1 MVMTPQQARMAAIR
15 LRAAKPELQ
24 SVAIDD
30 LVAQIMASE
39 SEAAP
44 GAGVGTLANLFP
56 TMLSPASPAP
66 MRAAEL
72 EAPKPT
78 AMIIPNAARS
88 GPAIPVGAGPRS
100 ANPPLADWQKEHLA
114 RMQAGLAMPEGEAA
128 PVVAAEV
135 APEVVAEAPEAP
147 KFTSRFGPML
157 RQKEAELEQ
166 LKASVPRTGEIP
178 PELTIGL
185 DVLSREVAQLKGLV
199 AAEEGAAV
207 NPERAAILERQT
219 KRLGREEELVEQA
232 RRRAPFDALIA
243 GGAALAGARPGESF
257 ASALARGLQAG
268 SQTYRGALDAREA
281 SLRGIEERRD
291 AFALQSIDAVQ
302 KARDEAIALQNAGLA
317 MTEQQMRLAGMTR
330 EDATAAAIRPFAI
343 SEAKSKASKAQ
354 TEADTAAETIE
365 AENILKR
372 AQAGYYT
379 AGGGR
384 GGGGGGGTS
393 ESKPLSATNVTNR
406 DREYRIRA
414 DKAFE
419 AAKNAWK
426 AKNKPGT
433 YRALQNYGAIR
444 AEYNKF
450 AAENGLPPL
459 NEPDWG
465 RNFEGYTSQRGKAKP
480 AAKGNAGKPPVP
492 AAKGNPGKPP
502 VPGAK
507 WSDSPTPGWFI
518 KDPNRPGKY
527 LQVFNKG

>member
-1 MVMTPQQARMAAIR
+1 MVMTPQQARMEAIR
-15 LRAAKPELQ
+15 LKAAKPELQ
-24 SVAIDD
+24 SVAVDD

-44 GAGVGTLANLFP
+44 GAGVGALANLFP
-56 TMLSPASPAP
+56 TKLSPASPAP

-78 AMIIPNAARS
+78 ALIIPNAARS

-207 NPERAAILERQT
+207 DPERAAILERQT

-257 ASALARGLQAG
+257 ASALTRGLQAG
-268 SQTYRGALDAREA
+268 SQAYRGALDAREA
-281 SLRGIEERRD
+281 SLQGIEERRD
-291 AFALQSIDAVQ
+291 AFALQNIDAVQ

-343 SEAKSKASKAQ
+343 SEAQSKASKAK

-384 GGGGGGGTS
+384 GGGGGGGSGGAKGMTDNQRRTKIGNLQKERRAYTIKLS
-393 ESKPLSATNVTNR
+393 SPTTLSAER
-406 DREYRIRA
+406 KAIGQAIIDIDRQLA
-414 DKAFE
+414 DLGSGTAAAAPAFGPVKTPPAKA
-419 AAKNAWK
+419 APAKA
-426 AKNKPGT
+426 
-433 YRALQNYGAIR
+433 
-444 AEYNKF
+444 
-450 AAENGLPPL
+450 
-459 NEPDWG
+459 
-465 RNFEGYTSQRGKAKP
+465 
-480 AAKGNAGKPPVP
+480 PV
-492 AAKGNPGKPP
+492 A
-502 VPGAK
+502 GAK
-507 WSDSPTPGWFI
+507 QAANGKWYVP
-518 KDPNRPGKY
+518 DPKRPGKY
-527 LQVFNKG
+527 LEVTR

>member
-1 MVMTPQQARMAAIR
+1 M
-15 LRAAKPELQ
+15 E
-24 SVAIDD
+24 
-30 LVAQIMASE
+30 
-39 SEAAP
+39 
-44 GAGVGTLANLFP
+44 
-56 TMLSPASPAP
+56 
-66 MRAAEL
+66 
-72 EAPKPT
+72 
-78 AMIIPNAARS
+78 
-88 GPAIPVGAGPRS
+88 
-100 ANPPLADWQKEHLA
+100 
-114 RMQAGLAMPEGEAA
+114 AGLAMPEGQAA
-128 PVVAAEV
+128 PVAVAEA
-135 APEVVAEAPEAP
+135 APEVVAEAPETP

-157 RQKEAELEQ
+157 KQKEAELEQ

-207 NPERAAILERQT
+207 DPERAAILERQT

-232 RRRAPFDALIA
+232 RKRAPFDALIA

-291 AFALQSIDAVQ
+291 AFALQNIDAVQ

-317 MTEQQMRLAGMTR
+317 MTKQQIELAGMTR
-330 EDATAAAIRPFAI
+330 EDAAAAAIRPFAI
-343 SEAKSKASKAQ
+343 SEAQSKASKAK

-384 GGGGGGGTS
+384 GGGGGGSGAARGMTDNQRRTKIGNLQK
-393 ESKPLSATNVTNR
+393 ERRAYTIKLS
-406 DREYRIRA
+406 DRTVLPSQKE
-414 DKAFE
+414 
-419 AAKNAWK
+419 
-426 AKNKPGT
+426 
-433 YRALQNYGAIR
+433 AIR
-444 AEYNKF
+444 LAIRNIDEELAGLGSGN
-450 AAENGLPPL
+450 AA
-459 NEPDWG
+459 
-465 RNFEGYTSQRGKAKP
+465 P
-480 AAKGNAGKPPVP
+480 AAPFGPVKTPP
-492 AAKGNPGKPP
+492 AKANRGKPP
-502 VPGAK
+502 VPGAQ

-518 KDPNRPGKY
+518 KDPKRPGKY

>member
-15 LRAAKPELQ
+15 MRTAKPELQ

-30 LVAQIMASE
+30 LAAQIMASE

-44 GAGVGTLANLFP
+44 GAGVGALANLFP
-56 TMLSPASPAP
+56 TRLSPASPAP

-78 AMIIPNAARS
+78 AMIVPNAARS
-88 GPAIPVGAGPRS
+88 GPAISVGAGPRS

-114 RMQAGLAMPEGEAA
+114 RMEAGLAMPEGQAA

-157 RQKEAELEQ
+157 KQKEAELEQ

-207 NPERAAILERQT
+207 DPERAAILERQT
-219 KRLGREEELVEQA
+219 QRLGREEELVEQA
-232 RRRAPFDALIA
+232 RKRAPFDALIA

-302 KARDEAIALQNAGLA
+302 KARDEAIALQNAGIA
-317 MTEQQMRLAGMTR
+317 MTERQMRLAGMTR

-343 SEAKSKASKAQ
+343 SEARSKASKAQ
-354 TEADTAAETIE
+354 IEADTARETIN
-365 AENILKR
+365 AENILR
-372 AQAGYYT
+372 LAQAGSYT

-384 GGGGGGGTS
+384 GRGGGGRGGDGGGGTS
-393 ESKPLSATNVTNR
+393 ESEPMSDTNVTNR
-406 DREYRIRA
+406 EREYRIKA
-414 DKAFE
+414 DAAFE
-419 AAKNAWK
+419 SAKNLWK
-426 AKNKPGT
+426 TKNKPGT

-444 AEYNKF
+444 DSYNKF

-459 NEPDWG
+459 SEPDWG
-465 RNFEGYTSQRGKAKP
+465 DNFEGYTSQRGKAKP
-480 AAKGNAGKPPVP
+480 AAKGNAGKRP
-492 AAKGNPGKPP
+492 AGVGSDWRLETDKDGNQAWVNP
-502 VPGAK
+502 
-507 WSDSPTPGWFI
+507 SRT
-518 KDPNRPGKY
+518 KY
-527 LQVFNKG
+527 VEI

>member
-1 MVMTPQQARMAAIR
+1 
-15 LRAAKPELQ
+15 
-24 SVAIDD
+24 
-30 LVAQIMASE
+30 
-39 SEAAP
+39 
-44 GAGVGTLANLFP
+44 
-56 TMLSPASPAP
+56 
-66 MRAAEL
+66 
-72 EAPKPT
+72 
-78 AMIIPNAARS
+78 
-88 GPAIPVGAGPRS
+88 
-100 ANPPLADWQKEHLA
+100 
-114 RMQAGLAMPEGEAA
+114 MQAGLAMPEGETA

-207 NPERAAILERQT
+207 DPERAAILERQT

-232 RRRAPFDALIA
+232 RKRAPFDALIA

-268 SQTYRGALDAREA
+268 SQAYRGALDAREA
-281 SLRGIEERRD
+281 SLQGIEERRD
-291 AFALQSIDAVQ
+291 AFALQNIDAVQ

-343 SEAKSKASKAQ
+343 SEAQSKASKAK

-384 GGGGGGGTS
+384 GGGGGGSG
-393 ESKPLSATNVTNR
+393 
-406 DREYRIRA
+406 
-414 DKAFE
+414 
-419 AAKNAWK
+419 
-426 AKNKPGT
+426 
-433 YRALQNYGAIR
+433 
-444 AEYNKF
+444 
-450 AAENGLPPL
+450 
-459 NEPDWG
+459 
-465 RNFEGYTSQRGKAKP
+465 
-480 AAKGNAGKPPVP
+480 AAKGMTDNQRRTKIGNLQKERRAYTIKLSSPTTLSAERKAIGQAIIDIDRQLADLGSGTAAPAAPFGPVKTPPAKAVPAKPPV
-492 AAKGNPGKPP
+492 A
-502 VPGAK
+502 GAK
-507 WSDSPTPGWFI
+507 QAANGKWYVP
-518 KDPNRPGKY
+518 DPKRPGKY
-527 LQVFNKG
+527 LEVTR